1 MRNCK
6 HEQCISESSKHDFAQ
21 GSYVRTKKKI
31 IIILTVKQIRT
42 RIYSQMDEDIQRYA
56 ATAFLMDTL
65 FADAQIRTT
74 DQSFVW
80 EWNNARLTRFTEHCC
95 RFCGIPIIHQDLD
108 SRSHL
113 IECKRTK
120 EIYLGALKSFMQLIQ
135 STPHI
140 DKEIQLLAPQ
150 IFDAHKTFF
159 RNNLDQKTFF
169 NHSWTIPLFQLALSI
184 RRMMYHVAVQSQY
197 RNRDPLTNE
206 PLHTFTFPTTDQ
218 LVEMAIESFQHK
230 LSYINQFYINSAA
243 PNSTIAKSSWH
254 HAFFF

>member
-1 MRNCK
+1 
-6 HEQCISESSKHDFAQ
+6 
-21 GSYVRTKKKI
+21 
-31 IIILTVKQIRT
+31 
-42 RIYSQMDEDIQRYA
+42 MDEHIQRYA

-74 DQSFVW
+74 DQTASFGSGRRSPYKIYRTSLQILRYS
-80 EWNNARLTRFTEHCC
+80 NYT
-95 RFCGIPIIHQDLD
+95 QDLD

-135 STPHI
+135 STPQI

-159 RNNLDQKTFF
+159 RNNRDQKTFF

-184 RRMMYHVAVQSQY
+184 RRMMYHVAVQPQY
-197 RNRDPLTNE
+197 HNRDPLTNE
-206 PLHTFTFPTTDQ
+206 LLQTFTFPATDQ